1 MNELKIVV
9 NQGIINFPEYDQ
21 LKQESLEV
29 AEKITSME
37 VTEDNIKESKKILA
51 TVNKS
56 VKALEDKRK
65 EIKKEILKP
74 YAEFEAQV
82 KEIVNIVKQA
92 DEVARNQV
100 RDLEEQQRE
109 IKREEIK
116 ELWNKR
122 LLQYDLAKIMTFEDF
137 ITNKHL
143 NKTTTM
149 KSIEEEMVEFLEKIE
164 RDIETLSKMEYSNEL
179 IKEYKDTKDFGLAVS
194 IVTER
199 HKQVE
204 EIKEV
209 IEEVSEEV
217 KKKYVFVISNDKDA
231 KLAEMLLKENN
242 IEYIKEVR

>member
-9 NQGIINFPEYDQ
+9 NQGVINFPEYEK

-74 YAEFEAQV
+74 YAEFEQQV

-179 IKEYKDTKDFGLAVS
+179 VKEYKDTKDFGFAVS

-209 IEEVSEEV
+209 IEEVSEEIE
-217 KKKYVFVISNDKDA
+217 KKYIFIISNGKDA
-231 KLAEMLLKENN
+231 KLAEMLLKDND
-242 IEYIKEVR
+242 IEYTKEVR

>member
-9 NQGIINFPEYDQ
+9 NQGVINFPEYEK

-74 YAEFEAQV
+74 YTEFEAQV

-122 LLQYDLAKIMTFEDF
+122 LLQYDLSKIMTFEDF

-164 RDIETLSKMEYSNEL
+164 RDIKTLSKMEYSNEL

-217 KKKYVFVISNDKDA
+217 KKKYVFIISNDKDA